1 MDDDHVSVAR
11 PLQEHHD
18 MRVRADTDDDIAR
31 LQRGDVYDVIV
42 LGVVDRQLQQ
52 GLPALLLGR
61 GQIRHGGQRGVG
73 SSVPHR

>member
-1 MDDDHVSVAR
+1 MVTPPKLVLLKGLHGELPAAGDH
-11 PLQEHHD
+11 
-18 MRVRADTDDDIAR
+18 DIAR

-61 GQIRHGGQRGVG
+61 G
-73 SSVPHR
+73 